1 MIAPVAHVLALRKRQ
16 PTGDC
21 RVEDDP
27 VKLWNRRF
35 RQKKENFALLKK
47 KYMDP
52 FVAAFAPNLRPKL
65 KRMKGAVLRQGS
77 VHPCQGRW
85 PSGRIKPDGLQ

>member
-1 MIAPVAHVLALRKRQ
+1 MFSALRKRQ

-21 RVEDDP
+21 RVKDDP

-35 RQKKENFALLKK
+35 RQKKENFAWLKK

-65 KRMKGAVLRQGS
+65 KRMKGAV
-77 VHPCQGRW
+77 CGR
-85 PSGRIKPDGLQ
+85 GAFIHARDDGLPAGSSRTASNDRGRL